1 MRTSV
6 PDAMLAEL
14 RIKNFAI
21 IESLSLPLARGF
33 NVLSGETG
41 AGKSII
47 VGALGLLLGERA
59 STDLI
64 RTGADRATVEGVF
77 EIGEHPEIT
86 RMLDEHGI
94 DADEPL
100 VVLKREIVA
109 SGRTRAWVNGGTVSA
124 TLLAEIGRHL
134 VNLHG
139 QHEAQTLLDAESQ
152 RRILDVFAGAT
163 ETAAQ
168 TLGAFESL
176 AAARREIAD
185 LVRRKADAER
195 RADYLRHV
203 AKEIEEAKLI
213 DGEDARLEE
222 EARRLENAAELRTLA
237 SNIASAIDGEDEAV
251 LTILGGVER
260 HLSSIQRIDP
270 TLAKLQELY
279 DSAYYNLQALARE
292 LEEYEASMDLDP
304 ARLDEVRSRRDLLF
318 RLTKKYGAT
327 VTDVIETGR
336 RTREELDLVDS
347 AGLDLRQLEARE
359 REAQA
364 RLHERASALSDLRRA
379 AAKRLA
385 GSVDQVLPDL
395 GMPDGHFA
403 VRLQPL
409 AEPGPSGA
417 EDIEFRVSLNVGH
430 EERALSRVASGGELS
445 RVMLALKTILARLDH
460 VPTLVFDEV
469 DAGIGGR
476 VGLMVGETMRRVA
489 AHHQVFAITHL
500 PQIAARA
507 HHHILVAKGARGGVT
522 TADVT
527 VLTGPDRISEV
538 ARMLGGDAES
548 DVSRAHAQEL
558 LESAAAPELAAAGAN
573 GGPPPQRPP
582 RRKR

>member
-1 MRTSV
+1 
-6 PDAMLAEL
+6 MLTEL
-14 RIKNFAI
+14 RIRNFAI
-21 IESLSLPLARGF
+21 IEALSLPLERGF

-59 STDLI
+59 SADLI

-77 EIGEHPEIT
+77 DIAERKEIASL
-86 RMLDEHGI
+86 LDEHGI
-94 DADEPL
+94 DTDEPL
-100 VVLKREIVA
+100 VVLKREIA
-109 SGRTRAWVNGGTVSA
+109 SSGRTRAWVNGSSVSA
-124 TLLAEIGRHL
+124 TLLADIGRHL

-139 QHEAQTLLDAESQ
+139 QHEAQTLLDPESQ
-152 RRILDVFAGAT
+152 RRILDIFAGAT
-163 ETAAQ
+163 EVTDQ
-168 TLGAFESL
+168 TLSAYQEL
-176 AAARREIAD
+176 ANARREIAD
-185 LVRRKADAER
+185 LQRRKAEAER

-203 AKEIEEAKLI
+203 AKEIDEAKLI
-213 DGEDARLEE
+213 EGEDTRLED
-222 EARRLENAAELRTLA
+222 EARRLENAEELRALA
-237 SNIASAIDGEDEAV
+237 SGIALAIDGEDEAV
-251 LTILGGVER
+251 LTILGGAER

-270 TLAKLQELY
+270 TLSRLQELY
-279 DSAYYNLQALARE
+279 DAAYYNLEALARE
-292 LEEYEASMDLDP
+292 LEEYENSIDLDP

-327 VTDVIETGR
+327 LAEVIETGR

-359 REAQA
+359 REAKA
-364 RLHERASALSDLRRA
+364 RLQERAAALTELRRK

-385 GSVDQVLPDL
+385 TSVDQVLPDL
-395 GMPDGHFA
+395 GMPDGHFG
-403 VRLQPL
+403 VLLKQN
-409 AEPGPSGA
+409 AEISLYGA
-417 EDIEFRVSLNVGH
+417 EDVEFRVSLNVGH

-527 VLTGPDRISEV
+527 VLAGDGRVSEV
-538 ARMLGGDAES
+538 ARMLSGDAES
-548 DVSRAHAQEL
+548 EVSRAHAREL
-558 LESAAAPELAAAGAN
+558 LDSATVPELAGAGAGAN
-573 GGPPPQRPP
+573 GAPAPQRP
-582 RRKR
+582 RRGKR